1 MKIEERL
8 MNDRFAIFDC
18 DCCIRDKFL
27 FSLSTFKRF
36 VVFGQLSSSETKN
49 HKRKKSQQQPG
60 QMQPATEKKATKT
73 FFVVSPLNLSSNYF
87 SSWYCLHFD

>member
-18 DCCIRDKFL
+18 DCCIKDKFL

-60 QMQPATEKKATKT
+60 QMQPATEKKPQK
-73 FFVVSPLNLSSNYF
+73 
-87 SSWYCLHFD
+87 HFLTSLP